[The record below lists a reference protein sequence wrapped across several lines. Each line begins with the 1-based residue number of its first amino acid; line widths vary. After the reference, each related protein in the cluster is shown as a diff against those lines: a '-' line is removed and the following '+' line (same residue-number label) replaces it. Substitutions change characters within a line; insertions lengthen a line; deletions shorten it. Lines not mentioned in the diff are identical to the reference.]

1 MRLPVAQSEEHTQ
14 HCGKQVLMWQVL
26 GATMFGR
33 THVQVVVRY
42 VAMTPDGRVFESSL
56 EKGPFDIR

>member
-1 MRLPVAQSEEHTQ
+1 MTLPER
-14 HCGKQVLMWQVL
+14 
-26 GATMFGR
+26 FG
-33 THVQVVVRY
+33 VQVVVRY